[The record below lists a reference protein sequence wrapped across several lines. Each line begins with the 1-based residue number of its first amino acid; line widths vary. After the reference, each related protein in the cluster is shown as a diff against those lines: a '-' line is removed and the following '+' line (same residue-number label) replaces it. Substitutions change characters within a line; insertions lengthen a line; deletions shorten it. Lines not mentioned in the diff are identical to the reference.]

1 MIFSQVLPFVLV
13 ALVAG
18 PEEPAP
24 QRRVVSALARLDFRP
39 QDLQIGDLPDPTPA
53 PPAFG
58 EKGSWRWSLSGGGA
72 AEFQETQN
80 RFGLLGGGL
89 SYFLIENLSLELGLN
104 LLFIDQTDDAF
115 GANFTLL
122 TRWHFLTADRWT
134 IYVDGG
140 AGILGTTDRVPS
152 PDLREPRGGGN
163 FTFTPQAGVGF
174 SYELDDD
181 ARLQFGVRWH
191 HISNARI
198 RESNPPRDS
207 FFFYTEVSFPF

>member
-1 MIFSQVLPFVLV
+1 MMMNQVLPLVLV
-13 ALVAG
+13 VLVVG
-18 PEEPAP
+18 PEESAP
-24 QRRVVSALARLDFRP
+24 KLRAVSVLARLDFRP
-39 QDLQIGDLPDPTPA
+39 QDLQIGDLQDSTPA

-72 AEFQETQN
+72 AEFKETQN
-80 RFGLLGGGL
+80 RFGLLGGEL
-89 SYFLIENLSLELGLN
+89 SYFIIENLSLELGLN
-104 LLFIDQTDDAF
+104 LLYFDQTDDAW

-122 TRWHFLTADRWT
+122 GRWHFLTDDRWT

-140 AGILGTTDRVPS
+140 AGVMGTTDRVPS
-152 PDLREPRGGGN
+152 PDFREPRGGGN

-174 SYELDDD
+174 SYELDD
-181 ARLQFGVRWH
+181 ARLLFGVRWH

-207 FFFYTEVSFPF
+207 FFVYTEVSFPF

>member
-1 MIFSQVLPFVLV
+1 MILSQVLPLVLV
-13 ALVAG
+13 VLVVG
-18 PEEPAP
+18 PEESASK
-24 QRRVVSALARLDFRP
+24 RRAVSELARLDFRP
-39 QDLQIGDLPDPTPA
+39 QDLQIGDLQDPTPA
-53 PPAFG
+53 PPTFG
-58 EKGSWRWSLSGGGA
+58 EKGSWRWGLIGGGA

-122 TRWHFLTADRWT
+122 TRWHFLTAERWT

-181 ARLQFGVRWH
+181 ARLLFGVRWH

-198 RESNPPRDS
+198 RDSNPPRDS
-207 FFFYTEVSFPF
+207 FFIYAEVSFPF